1 MNTSIDD
8 DLRGKKIEINNELH
22 LSSTENLPQP
32 KSNNSPANLVKNAYS
47 KLVNNIKFLTKKKE
61 NNENNENN
69 ENTVQEPP
77 KTENVAI
84 SSSKETQEETA
95 PKTCKDKVAN
105 TIINKV
111 EVQKNR
117 TVFFSLLAIGMF
129 LLCISILTI
138 PLVITSPSKF
148 SMTLAFGS
156 SFICISFLFYYG
168 TKNYVTKLFD
178 KKRFS
183 LSLLFI
189 CSVITAIILW
199 IVDNYFLSLLSSIF
213 QVICL
218 ILFGLSFIPGGQ
230 SGISFI
236 KKKLS
241 SPFVRIFMSAAQRE
255 ITNS

>member
-8 DLRGKKIEINNELH
+8 DLRGKKIEINNDPLH
-22 LSSTENLPQP
+22 LSSSENLPQA
-32 KSNNSPANLVKNAYS
+32 KSNNSPVNFMKNAYS
-47 KLVNNIKFLTKKKE
+47 KLVTNIKSLTAKKE
-61 NNENNENN
+61 NTENK
-69 ENTVQEPP
+69 VPEPP
-77 KTENVAI
+77 KTENVVI
-84 SSSKETQEETA
+84 YSSKEPQEVPE
-95 PKTCKDKVAN
+95 PKTCKDKVAD

-117 TVFFSLLAIGMF
+117 TVFFSLLAIGSF

-138 PLVITSPSKF
+138 PFVITSPSKF

-156 SFICISFLFYYG
+156 AFISISFLFYYG

-178 KKRFS
+178 KKRFG
-183 LSLLFI
+183 LSILFI

-199 IVDNYFLSLLSSIF
+199 IVNNYFLSLLSSIF

-218 ILFGLSFIPGGQ
+218 ILFALSFIPGGQ
-230 SGISFI
+230 SGINFI
-236 KKKLS
+236 KKKIS
-241 SPFVRIFMSAAQRE
+241 SPFVRIFMNAARRE